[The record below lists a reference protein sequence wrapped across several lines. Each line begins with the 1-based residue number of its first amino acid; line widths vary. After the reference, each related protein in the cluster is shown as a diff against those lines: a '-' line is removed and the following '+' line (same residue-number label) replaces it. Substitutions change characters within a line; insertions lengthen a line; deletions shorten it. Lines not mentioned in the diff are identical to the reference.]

1 MSIIFCMFATQY
13 KKYIIIMKQKETIER
28 KIASHKASIEKFS
41 SDSSLSG
48 EEKKNVIFTLQELI
62 RQLKWVL
69 K

>member
-1 MSIIFCMFATQY
+1 M
-13 KKYIIIMKQKETIER
+13 KKKETIER
-28 KIASHKASIEKFS
+28 KIASHEASIEKFK

-48 EEKKNVIFTLQELI
+48 VEKGRVIFTLQELI